1 MSLVQHPQY
10 ILAVLL
16 LLIVFSEWLAEKRF
30 FKHIGSVLLVIV
42 FAAILANLNV
52 IPCSTNQN

>member
-42 FAAILANLNV
+42 FASILANLNV